1 MRDHH
6 MRDSVQSRRGGVPTL
21 YEADQ
26 LFDGVDFVEPPCVLV
41 AEGRIDAIGVDR
53 VPPDVRTERFDG
65 ATLLPGLVDCHQHL
79 VFDGSGTLEGQV
91 AGRTDDEL
99 IVRAERH
106 ARRALEGGITTL
118 RDLGDRNFVTL
129 GLRGR
134 PDLPTILC
142 AGPPITPADG
152 HCWFLG
158 GECRDRDGLI
168 AAVRVRVERGCDVV
182 KIMATGGFGTPAM
195 PPWESQFTAEDLRVV
210 VDEAHRSGLPVAAHC
225 HGEQGISD
233 AVDAGVDTIEHCTF
247 LHGGLTADPDLDLLE
262 RVARSGIALS
272 ATLGRCPDSPP
283 LAPLLQA
290 LTPEIRSAQAAVR
303 RLGGRIVVGS
313 DAGIN
318 ASKPHDVAP
327 HAIHDLIT
335 IGMTP
340 TEALA
345 AMTSGGADALGLA
358 AKGRLAPGADA
369 DMIAVDGDPSV
380 RPEMLAAI
388 VQVWKAGE
396 PVLS

>member
-1 MRDHH
+1 
-6 MRDSVQSRRGGVPTL
+6 
-21 YEADQ
+21 
-26 LFDGVDFVEPPCVLV
+26 
-41 AEGRIDAIGVDR
+41 
-53 VPPDVRTERFDG
+53 
-65 ATLLPGLVDCHQHL
+65 
-79 VFDGSGTLEGQV
+79 
-91 AGRTDDEL
+91 
-99 IVRAERH
+99 
-106 ARRALEGGITTL
+106 
-118 RDLGDRNFVTL
+118 
-129 GLRGR
+129 
-134 PDLPTILC
+134 
-142 AGPPITPADG
+142 
-152 HCWFLG
+152 
-158 GECRDRDGLI
+158 
-168 AAVRVRVERGCDVV
+168 
-182 KIMATGGFGTPAM
+182 M

-210 VDEAHRSGLPVAAHC
+210 VDEAHRRGLPVAAHC

-272 ATLGRCPDSPP
+272 ATLGRCPDGPP

-318 ASKPHDVAP
+318 PSKPHDVAP

-380 RPEMLAAI
+380 RPELLAAI